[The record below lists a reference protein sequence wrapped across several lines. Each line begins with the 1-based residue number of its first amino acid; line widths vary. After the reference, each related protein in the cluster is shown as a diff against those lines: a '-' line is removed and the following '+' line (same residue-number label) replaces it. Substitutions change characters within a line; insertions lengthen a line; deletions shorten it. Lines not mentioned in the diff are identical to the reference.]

1 MWTLGLTG
9 SIASGK
15 STVGKLF
22 EDFGV
27 PVFSSDAAVHAL
39 YRGAAVAPIEAAFPG
54 TTRDG
59 EVDRT
64 ALSARL
70 VAEPGRLAELEAI
83 VHPLVRAKI
92 AEFLAEAEASGAALA
107 VVDIPLLFEGRHP
120 YGLDRVA
127 VTVAADAT
135 IRRRALARPGM
146 SVEKLDA
153 ILARQLPQAEKKA
166 RADYVFDTDLPL
178 ADTRDAVAEL
188 VETRRATPK
197 TTARTTPCAAK
208 S

>member
-15 STVGKLF
+15 STVGKMF
-22 EDFGV
+22 EALGV

-54 TTRDG
+54 TTREG

-70 VAEPGRLAELEAI
+70 VAEPARLAALEAI
-83 VHPLVRAKI
+83 VHPLVRAEIGK
-92 AEFLAEAEASGAALA
+92 FLAQAEAAGAPLA
-107 VVDIPLLFEGRHP
+107 VVDIPLLFEGGHR

-127 VTVAADAT
+127 VTIASDAT
-135 IRRRALARPGM
+135 IRARALARPGM
-146 SVEKLDA
+146 NVEKLEA

-166 RADYVFDTDLPL
+166 RADYVFDTDRPL
-178 ADTRDAVAEL
+178 ADTRAAVAAL
-188 VETRRATPK
+188 VEELAATPK
-197 TTARTTPCAAK
+197 TTPGATP
-208 S
+208 